1 MKGDDPFRLWQ
12 ELLSQ
17 FDILS
22 RTACFRL
29 EHLII
34 DVIADATGD
43 CRLSLRYV
51 FYVRVWYPVNGY
63 RQVCLRLISLNIRIR
78 NIYLASIDQG
88 IDNVNAYI
96 KRTTDYAYYS
106 ESSQNIMSRG
116 NNNKEIVY
124 IKIPVYSF
132 VVTLN
137 IEKQNFGLF

>member
-78 NIYLASIDQG
+78 NIYWASIDQG
-88 IDNVNAYI
+88 IDNTDNDNAYH
-96 KRTTDYAYYS
+96 KRIIDYAYYS
-106 ESSQNIMSRG
+106 ESS
-116 NNNKEIVY
+116 
-124 IKIPVYSF
+124 
-132 VVTLN
+132 
-137 IEKQNFGLF
+137 